1 MNRIPCDLHNFIID
15 FITPDI
21 KYEKKFIDKLNI
33 QKEEYKNIILISKLL
48 KLGDID
54 MIKYSNLKTIIEL
67 LKKYNCYQYDHEMY
81 LKYQGLVVNKSIVI
95 PDINCNSPILIDM
108 LFSGCN
114 LPYADSSLENY
125 QSFIFDDIKRVIS
138 IMPSSLNS
146 YYGRLR
152 CRYNVSPLYAAC
164 VNKNIPIHVIKFLL
178 EKGSNLENFILLNG
192 SNVKI
197 IDDLVDNI
205 SAHRLNEIKKLI

>member
-1 MNRIPCDLHNFIID
+1 MKRIPCDLHNFIID

-21 KYEKKFIDKLNI
+21 KYEKIFIDKLNN

-48 KLGDID
+48 KLGNID
-54 MIKYSNLKTIIEL
+54 MIKYSNLKTIIKL
-67 LKKYNCYQYDHEMY
+67 LKKYNSYQHDHEIY
-81 LKYQGLVVNKSIVI
+81 LKYQGLIVNKHTVI
-95 PDINCNSPILIDM
+95 PDINYNSPILIDM

-114 LPYADSSLENY
+114 LPYADSSLEYY
-125 QSFIFDDIKRVIS
+125 QSSIFDDIKKVVS

-152 CRYNVSPLYAAC
+152 CRHNVSPLYAAC
-164 VNKNIPIHVIKFLL
+164 VNENIPIDVIKFLL
-178 EKGSNLENFILLNG
+178 EKGSNLENSILLNG

-197 IDDLVDNI
+197 IDDLEDNI
-205 SAHRLNEIKKLI
+205 SAHRLNEIKNLI